1 MYFGLNVI
9 NAWPADFI
17 LELAILADKAGW
29 DGFFLWDH
37 LTFEFDISLHD
48 PWVLLGAIAGCTQNL
63 RIGPIVTALARRR
76 AHKVAK
82 EAVTLDH
89 LSKGRAVLGVGLGG
103 IDREFSAFG
112 EESKKT
118 VRAEKLDEALHI
130 INRLWSGETVEHHGK
145 HYTID
150 KVAFLPKPIQEP
162 RIPIWVGGHS
172 KSAIR
177 RASQYDG
184 WCPAGPTP
192 SVGERGLSLKE
203 IQEANALIK
212 KNRKEDRP
220 IDIVYTL
227 ELSEPGKLA
236 EDRLEQF
243 SSSGIT
249 WLLEAIQGMRYSQ
262 TEAKERV
269 KMGPPCIQ

>member
-1 MYFGLNVI
+1 MRFGLNVI

-17 LELAILADKAGW
+17 LNLAISADEAGW

-48 PWVLLGAIAGCTQNL
+48 PWVLLGAIAGRTQNL
-63 RIGPIVTALARRR
+63 RIGPIVTALPRRR
-76 AHKVAK
+76 PHKVAK

-89 LSKGRAVLGVGLGG
+89 LSKGRTVLGVGLGG

-112 EESKKT
+112 EESKAS
-118 VRAEKLDEALHI
+118 VRAEKLDEALYI
-130 INRLWSGETVEHHGK
+130 INSLWSGETVNHHGK
-145 HYTID
+145 HYTVD

-172 KSAIR
+172 KPAIH
-177 RASQYDG
+177 RASEYDG

-192 SVGERGLSLKE
+192 SVGESGLSLKE
-203 IQEANALIK
+203 IQEANVYIRK
-212 KNRKEDRP
+212 KRKEDGQ

-227 ELSEPGKLA
+227 ELSEHNQLT

-243 SSSGIT
+243 SASGIT
-249 WLLEAIQGMRYSQ
+249 WLLEAIHGMRYSQ
-262 TEAKERV
+262 TEAIERV
-269 KMGPPCIQ
+269 KMGPPRIY